1 MSHGHGPANPGPAG
15 LVALAMACFTFFA
28 VHTGQVEGSCIPL
41 LGLWLLGGFVVQVIV
56 GVMELQHGNVLGGN
70 IFTFFSAFFML
81 VTGMELI
88 FKFFAAI
95 NGWQIDARIDGW
107 AWLALAIALLTWT
120 PGYFKAPLSLLGVV
134 LALDVAVPVVALM
147 DLEILPHSW
156 HAISGPALL
165 IAGIFGLYTAAAVVL
180 NTVFERTI
188 IPTGSPLIKPKPVSQ
203 SGSGANATHN

>member
-28 VHTGQVEGSCIPL
+28 VHTGRVEGSSIAL
-41 LGLWLLGGFVVQVIV
+41 LGLWLIGGFVVQVIV

-81 VTGMELI
+81 VTGLELI
-88 FKFFAAI
+88 FKYFAGI
-95 NGWQIDARIDGW
+95 YSWPVDGRIDGW

-134 LALDVAVPVVALM
+134 VALDVAVPLVALM
-147 DLEILPHSW
+147 DLNWIPHSL
-156 HAISGPALL
+156 HAVSGPALF
-165 IAGIFGLYTAAAVVL
+165 IAGLFGLYTAAAVVL
-180 NTVFERTI
+180 NTVFERTV
-188 IPTGSPLIKPKPVSQ
+188 IPTGSPLIKPQPVSQ
-203 SGSGANATHN
+203 SGTSKAH